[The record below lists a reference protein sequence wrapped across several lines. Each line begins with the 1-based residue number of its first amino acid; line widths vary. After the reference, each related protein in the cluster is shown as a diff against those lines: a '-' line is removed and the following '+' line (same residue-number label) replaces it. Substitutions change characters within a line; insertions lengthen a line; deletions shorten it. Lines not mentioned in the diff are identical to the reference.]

1 MLLVAINCSIFFVFQ
16 FKAGRWYATEKFDTA
31 SKCLTYEFKDD
42 PNGEYLV
49 EQTSVLTGLRRL
61 SVDNK
66 VKYRGKLVAPYTSE
80 PANMIARFPLSKYLN
95 RYLFFLAKLA
105 TLRKYVQYSF
115 DARFEVLFLF
125 CISLS
130 LEKPLFVHFVHTAAD
145 AFIIN

>member
-1 MLLVAINCSIFFVFQ
+1 M
-16 FKAGRWYATEKFDTA
+16 
-31 SKCLTYEFKDD
+31 TYEFKDD

-95 RYLFFLAKLA
+95 TVFFVILIIQCYQICSPYLAKLA